1 MNLHDAYANHIMQCK
16 DCFAPKA
23 RYCTAGADLRAD
35 YLVDF
40 ILAQDRSTSRGL
52 MVAEKRDNPHLYPL
66 INERVRAR
74 QASQEGQANG

>member
-1 MNLHDAYANHIMQCK
+1 MSLHDAYANHIMQCK

-23 RYCTAGADLRAD
+23 RYCSNGAELRAD

-40 ILAQDRSTSRGL
+40 ILAQDRLTSRGL

-74 QASQEGQANG
+74 QALQEGRANG